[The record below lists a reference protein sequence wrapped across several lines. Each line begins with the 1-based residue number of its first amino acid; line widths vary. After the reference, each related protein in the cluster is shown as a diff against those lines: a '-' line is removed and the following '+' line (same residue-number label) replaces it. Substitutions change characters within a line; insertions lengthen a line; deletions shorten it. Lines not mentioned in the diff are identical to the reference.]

1 MKTLTEY
8 KNKFGAVKGEINYH
22 IDKALEL
29 QSKVTKKPTV
39 KKPATKKPATK
50 KPATKKPAVKKVTNC
65 KTKKR

>member
-29 QSKVTKKPTV
+29 QGKVN
-39 KKPATKKPATK
+39 K
-50 KPATKKPAVKKVTNC
+50 KPATKKPAVKKVTTKKPAVKKVRNC